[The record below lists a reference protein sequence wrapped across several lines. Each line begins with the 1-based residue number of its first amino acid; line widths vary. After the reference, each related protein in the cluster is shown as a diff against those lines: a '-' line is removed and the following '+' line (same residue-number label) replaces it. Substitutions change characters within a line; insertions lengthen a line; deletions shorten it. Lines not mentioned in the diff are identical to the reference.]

1 VHRAAEQGVNSEWLY
16 PQGKP
21 DGKTAKPGKEMPDK
35 LNIKLKIDGKIYP
48 LPIDREQEEFYRRA
62 EKEVNELVALY
73 KTRYRAEEQKD
84 YLAMAAL
91 QLAVNNVEMERRR
104 SLGEEIDKLVALDQ
118 ELERYINTL
127 K

>member
-1 VHRAAEQGVNSEWLY
+1 
-16 PQGKP
+16 
-21 DGKTAKPGKEMPDK
+21 MPDK